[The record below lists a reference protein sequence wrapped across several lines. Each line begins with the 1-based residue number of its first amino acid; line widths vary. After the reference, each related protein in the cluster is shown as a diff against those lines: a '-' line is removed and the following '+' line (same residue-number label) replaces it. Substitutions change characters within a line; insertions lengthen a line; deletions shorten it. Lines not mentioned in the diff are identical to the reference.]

1 VQIVTNETSQAI
13 IKATE
18 ILGGKQN
25 LAKDIGVSYKT
36 ILDWI
41 SGRSGITVTNALKV
55 EKATGGKV
63 KSRDILPD
71 FPWDDLK

>member
-41 SGRSGITVTNALKV
+41 SGRSGI
-55 EKATGGKV
+55 
-63 KSRDILPD
+63 I
-71 FPWDDLK
+71 

>member
-1 VQIVTNETSQAI
+1 MQIVTNETSQAI

-63 KSRDILPD
+63 KSRDILPG

>member
-1 VQIVTNETSQAI
+1 MANETSQAI

-25 LAKDIGVSYKT
+25 LAKDVGVSYKT

-41 SGRSGITVTNALKV
+41 SGRSGITVTNTLKV

-63 KSRDILPD
+63 KARDILPD

>member
-1 VQIVTNETSQAI
+1 MANKTSQAI

-36 ILDWI
+36 ILDWV
-41 SGRSGITVTNALKV
+41 SGRSGITVTNALKI
-55 EKATGGKV
+55 EKATEGKV
-63 KSRDILPD
+63 TAKEILPD